1 MEAVALAADRPMA
14 SVGFG
19 GGPECA
25 ADAAKEA
32 AEEPDVCGRE
42 NLSVLLAELQAA
54 AAAVDGQ
61 PLELECPPE
70 DDWVIL
76 GQNLIADGRLSNG
89 KGPFPSPDRNI
100 PDEWANLAPND
111 GTCSSG

>member
-1 MEAVALAADRPMA
+1 MSSIILLLLLLEAVALAADRPMA

-42 NLSVLLAELQAA
+42 NCNGQMGNSV
-54 AAAVDGQ
+54 DK
-61 PLELECPPE
+61 
-70 DDWVIL
+70 W
-76 GQNLIADGRLSNG
+76 N
-89 KGPFPSPDRNI
+89 
-100 PDEWANLAPND
+100 
-111 GTCSSG
+111 